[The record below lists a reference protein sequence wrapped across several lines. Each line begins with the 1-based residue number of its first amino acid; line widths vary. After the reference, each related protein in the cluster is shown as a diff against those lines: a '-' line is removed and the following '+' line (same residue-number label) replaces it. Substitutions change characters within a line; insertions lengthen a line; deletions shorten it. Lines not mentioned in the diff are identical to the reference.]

1 MKKSGVHNPYSKI
14 YNAMTN
20 ASEKIRQAD
29 LAGLEI
35 IHYPD
40 PRLTEVSAPLGEVDG
55 AVAAL
60 VDRMFELMFEGNGVG
75 LAAPQVGLT
84 VRLFVTSPTFDPA
97 DRRVYINPRIISAE
111 GEVESEEGCLS
122 VPGINCTIKRSAV
135 VTVRAVG
142 LDGEAFEETADELA
156 ARVIQHENDHLDG
169 LTIVSRMGTV
179 ARMTHRRQ
187 LKELQTEFDE
197 R

>member
-1 MKKSGVHNPYSKI
+1 MD
-14 YNAMTN
+14 AD
-20 ASEKIRQAD
+20 ERIRQAD

-40 PRLTEVSAPLGEVDG
+40 PRLTTVAAPLGEVNG
-55 AVAAL
+55 TVTAL

-75 LAAPQVGLT
+75 LAAPQVGLA

-97 DRRVYINPRIISAE
+97 DRRVYINPQIISAE
-111 GEVESEEGCLS
+111 GAVESEEGCLS
-122 VPGINCTIKRSAV
+122 VPGINCKIKRSAV
-135 VTVRAVG
+135 VTVRALG
-142 LDGEAFEETADELA
+142 LDGETFEETADDLA

-179 ARMTHRRQ
+179 ARMTNRRQ
-187 LKELQTEFDE
+187 LKELETEFKE